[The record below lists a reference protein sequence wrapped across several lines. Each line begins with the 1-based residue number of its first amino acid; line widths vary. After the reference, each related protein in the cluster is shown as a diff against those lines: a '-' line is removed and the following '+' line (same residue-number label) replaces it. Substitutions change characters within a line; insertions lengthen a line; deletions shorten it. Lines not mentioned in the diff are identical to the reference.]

1 MLHSGMPGPTLDQ
14 PTRAASGHGPNRRA
28 TMSRRTLHNASRG
41 VDRWTIGPALLL
53 ALALL
58 VAGVALPSL
67 TVRTFA
73 VLSNSV
79 SVLSG
84 LAVLWS
90 DDQYFLFAVLLVF
103 SVLFPVAKLLLGL
116 WVWFA
121 ADIGRRGPAVL
132 VDRLEALA
140 KWSMLDV
147 LVIAMIVA
155 ALNLTVISGVFVH
168 AGLYLFTASVVLS
181 KLVLARIGRAAR
193 RRAG

>member
-1 MLHSGMPGPTLDQ
+1 
-14 PTRAASGHGPNRRA
+14 
-28 TMSRRTLHNASRG
+28 MSRRTLHNASRG

-181 KLVLARIGRAAR
+181 KVVLARIGRAAG
-193 RRAG
+193 RRAS